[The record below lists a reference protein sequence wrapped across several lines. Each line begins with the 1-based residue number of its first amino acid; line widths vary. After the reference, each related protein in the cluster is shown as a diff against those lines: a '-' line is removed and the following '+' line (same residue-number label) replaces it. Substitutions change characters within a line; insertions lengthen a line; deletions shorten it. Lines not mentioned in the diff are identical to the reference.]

1 MIPEASA
8 TIMSTILSQLSS
20 TQQLLLV
27 LTTAVTVLLGL
38 YAANWSL
45 LTILSIKGRRPLPP
59 PELKELPDVTIHLPL
74 YNEKRVAA
82 RLIESCLRIDYPS
95 GKLKIIVIDDS
106 DDGTTEIAKSYQK
119 NFPNILTV
127 IHRDSRRGYKAGAL
141 QTALEQTTSDL
152 VMIFDADYVPPPDL
166 LRRVVPYIFL
176 DENVAFVQTRS
187 TYLNPGQSWITRAIA
202 LALDG
207 YGIVDQR
214 ARYMASLLAHFSG
227 TGGLFRRSAIQSV
240 GGWTSDTLAEDLDLS
255 IRLQLQGWRYVYLYN
270 VTCPGEIPPFF
281 NLIRRQQFRWAKGFA
296 QCLRKH
302 GRSIVG
308 SGRMSLFQRFE
319 ALMLLGTYMVCPISV
334 FGLLILIP
342 YLTLFPLSFFLNG
355 YWQTIFAP
363 IASAFSALIYASP
376 LLLYGT
382 TVTELSSG
390 RLKEYRRLTDILG
403 LALLGLGTLLTNSKA
418 SIEGIVMKP
427 SPYERTAKYGI
438 AERGDQNV

>member
-1 MIPEASA
+1 MSMIP
-8 TIMSTILSQLSS
+8 SQLSF
-20 TQQLLLV
+20 TQQLLLA
-27 LTTAVTVLLGL
+27 LTTIVTVLLGL

-45 LTILSIKGRRPLPP
+45 LTILSIRGRRKPPPP
-59 PELKELPDVTIHLPL
+59 PELKVLPEVTIHLPL
-74 YNEKRVAA
+74 YNEEKVAA

-95 GKLKIIVIDDS
+95 EKLKIIVIDDS
-106 DDGTTEIAKSYQK
+106 DDGTTEIAKSYHEK
-119 NFPNILTV
+119 YPDILTV
-127 IHRDSRRGYKAGAL
+127 IHRDSRDGYKAGAL
-141 QTALEQTTSDL
+141 QTALEQTKSEL

-166 LRRVVPYIFL
+166 LQRVVPYIFL
-176 DENVAFVQTRS
+176 DESVAFVQTRS
-187 TYLNPGQSWITRAIA
+187 TYLNQGQSWITRAIA

-214 ARYMASLLAHFSG
+214 ARYAADLLAHFSG
-227 TGGLFRRSAIQSV
+227 TGGVFRRSAIQSA

-255 IRLQLQGWRYVYLYN
+255 IRLKLQGWRYIYLYS
-270 VTCPGEIPPFF
+270 VTCPGEIPPSF
-281 NLIRRQQFRWAKGFA
+281 NLVRRQQFRWAKGFA

-308 SGRMSLFQRFE
+308 SARMSLFQKFE

-342 YLTLFPLSFFLNG
+342 YLALFPLSFFFND

-363 IASAFSALIYASP
+363 IASAFSAFIYASP

-382 TVTELSSG
+382 TVAELSGG
-390 RLKEYRRLTDILG
+390 RLKEYRRLADIVG
-403 LALLGLGTLLTNSKA
+403 LALLGMGTLLTNSKA
-418 SIEGIVMKP
+418 SIEGILMKP

-438 AERGDQNV
+438 VERGDQDA